1 MNKFNKRQSNN
12 KIKLTESTLRNL
24 IQESIKEALNEI
36 GNTEASQYMLGR
48 DASRQLNKGKD
59 ASVAF
64 SRMSKTDKTPFG
76 DGFNAQK
83 RTNNGLNGLEQTG
96 FNRYNDRN
104 LHQLADSFYGWM
116 FDFNDEPK
124 QIVLDYL
131 KYNDENSFD
140 EIVNQYQE
148 EIGRPLTNEEIDTID
163 FEMQSYWSENEHLY
177 QDDENEYDEEYED
190 WLDKA
195 QRKYDIAHDK

>member
-1 MNKFNKRQSNN
+1 MNKFNKQQSNN

-59 ASVAF
+59 ASAAF

-148 EIGRPLTNEEIDTID
+148 EIGRPLTNEETI
-163 FEMQSYWSENEHLY
+163 QLTLKCNHIG
-177 QDDENEYDEEYED
+177 
-190 WLDKA
+190 
-195 QRKYDIAHDK
+195 RKMNIYTKTTKMNMMKNMKIGLIRHNVNMI